1 MVDIQQPTLTGVIAG
16 TDLADNIIATTGGMV
31 EVTLD
36 AQAGNDTLTGT
47 NVNANGVGILSSAID
62 AGLGNDTITGN
73 ATGANSIGMVD
84 AKIYGGEGD
93 DLIFARGT
101 SAGIQG
107 AILVGGAGNDT
118 FDIQGGTGTIAGELG
133 TDRIILQGARA
144 EYELIPIDEV
154 NTVIKVQGNG
164 SQIITAQLE
173 EFQFDD
179 IVIPVDQLFAG
190 GMAPP
195 TGGMAP
201 PPTEPPNPLDPVPP
215 TGTDGFDPGPN
226 VM

>member
-144 EYELIPIDEV
+144 EYELIPIDQV
-154 NTVIKVQGNG
+154 NTVIKVQGISDG
-164 SQIITAQLE
+164 TAIITAQLE
-173 EFQFDD
+173 EFQFSDTL
-179 IVIPVDQLFAG
+179 IPVDQIFVG
-190 GMAPP
+190 GTTPPPP
-195 TGGMAP
+195 TGNGP
-201 PPTEPPNPLDPVPP
+201 
-215 TGTDGFDPGPN
+215 DGLGPI
-226 VM
+226 M